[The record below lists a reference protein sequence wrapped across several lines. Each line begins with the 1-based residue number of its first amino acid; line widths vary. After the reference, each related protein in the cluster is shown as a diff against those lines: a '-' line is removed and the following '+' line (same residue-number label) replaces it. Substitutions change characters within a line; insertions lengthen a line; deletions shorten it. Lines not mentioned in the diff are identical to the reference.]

1 MTNNN
6 PTVFE
11 VEKFSS
17 FTDETLHTKDFRI
30 LNVEGD
36 LWTVILKNKKYLAR
50 VKDYQP
56 KTKTYTINVSGF
68 DFNVKVQEGI
78 DRLIHDLGF
87 LTSQKHS
94 VKEIKSPMPGLVV
107 NIFVEEGQ
115 EVIAF
120 TFHGKAAVRCPVP
133 QPDAPSSRRAFS
145 WALGG
150 AVQSEKI
157 LPGFMMFFGSSA
169 RLMLR
174 IISTAPAPVSVT
186 RKSILCRPMPC
197 SPVQVPSRLS
207 ARLTSWWLS
216 ASATR
221 RSSALSGSIR

>member
-36 LWTVILKNKKYLAR
+36 LWSVILKNKKYLAR

-115 EVIAF
+115 EVNEGDKLLSLEAM
-120 TFHGKAAVRCPVP
+120 KM
-133 QPDAPSSRRAFS
+133 
-145 WALGG
+145 
-150 AVQSEKI
+150 ENI
-157 LPGFMMFFGSSA
+157 LKSPGSGVIKS
-169 RLMLR
+169 
-174 IISTAPAPVSVT
+174 ISTTKGSTVD
-186 RKSILCRPMPC
+186 KNQILI
-197 SPVQVPSRLS
+197 SFE
-207 ARLTSWWLS
+207 
-216 ASATR
+216 
-221 RSSALSGSIR
+221 